1 MLNTV
6 FFGTPAA
13 AVPFLEKWNALT
25 RIKAVVT
32 SPDKPAGR
40 GYDVRPTPVKEAA
53 LRLGLPVL
61 QPESLK
67 EFSLKELGPLDAG
80 LVVAYGKLIPPTVFD
95 VPAHGL
101 VNVHFSLLPRY
112 RGAGPVQW
120 ALINGEKETGVSL
133 FRIEKGLDTGPLYL
147 QKSLPVLPGDD
158 SASLRARLSGAG
170 LELTEELVRRIEGK
184 TLAGRP
190 QEGEPSFAP
199 LLKKEDGLLRWGEK
213 TAAELDGLVRGTR
226 EWPGAFTLYKGK
238 SMKVRLASP
247 AEGGAGA
254 PGGFVLE
261 RGEGLLV
268 QCRTGRLLVRRL
280 QPEGKKEMS
289 ADDFW
294 NGFRPAAGDRFE
306 S

>member
-1 MLNTV
+1 MNTV

-13 AVPFLEKWNALT
+13 AVPFLDKWAALT
-25 RIKAVVT
+25 RVKAVIT
-32 SPDKPAGR
+32 APDKPAGR
-40 GYDVRPTPVKEAA
+40 GYDVRPTAVKEAA

-67 EFSLKELGPLDAG
+67 EFSLKDLGPLDAG
-80 LVVAYGKLIPPTVFD
+80 LVVAYGKLIPPAVFD
-95 VPAHGL
+95 APAHGL

-133 FRIEKGLDTGPLYL
+133 FRIEKGLDTGPVYL
-147 QKSLPVLPGDD
+147 QAALPVRPDDD
-158 SASLRARLSGAG
+158 SASLRGRLSESG
-170 LELTEELVRRIEGK
+170 LALTETLVRQIEGN

-190 QEGEPSFAP
+190 QEGAVSLAP
-199 LLKKEDGLLRWGEK
+199 LLKKEDGLLRWAEK
-213 TAAELDGLVRGTR
+213 SAAALDALVRGTH
-226 EWPGAFTLYKGK
+226 EWPGAFTSYRGK
-238 SMKVRLASP
+238 AVKVRQASP
-247 AEGGAGA
+247 IDGGKGA
-254 PGGFVLE
+254 PGALAFE

-268 QCRTGRLLVRRL
+268 QCREGRLRVKRL

-294 NGFRPAAGDRFE
+294 NGFRPAADDRFE